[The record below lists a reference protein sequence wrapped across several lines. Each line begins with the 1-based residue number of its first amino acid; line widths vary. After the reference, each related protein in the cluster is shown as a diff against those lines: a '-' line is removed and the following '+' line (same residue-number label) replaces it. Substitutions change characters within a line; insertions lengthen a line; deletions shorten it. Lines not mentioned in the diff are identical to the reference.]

1 MSFPSESDLSGTI
14 ARLFVYPV
22 KSCAGIEVQQ
32 VYPVPPLIA
41 NQVVSIGITSYN
53 GTVYIGLN
61 ADRDGMWDVIS
72 MTEFLYEALD
82 EIDASAK
89 GE

>member
-1 MSFPSESDLSGTI
+1 MSVSPRSFNTLVTNAPGPQAPVYLS
-14 ARLFVYPV
+14 
-22 KSCAGIEVQQ
+22 GIEVQQ

-82 EIDASAK
+82 EIAASAK